1 MAISPAEKYRL
12 DLPIDILDRSN
23 PPMNVEDKVKYIKS
37 RVSVFTNKISDFDL
51 KEYLKTKGWVM

>member
-1 MAISPAEKYRL
+1 MAISAAEKYRL
-12 DLPIDILDRSN
+12 DLLIDNLDRSN

>member
-1 MAISPAEKYRL
+1 MAISAAEKYRL
-12 DLPIDILDRSN
+12 DLLIDNLDRSN

-51 KEYLKTKGWVM
+51 KEYLKTKGWVT